1 MTRVRAPYME
11 WAKSRPRPAIDLA
24 GSNLDPCR
32 LDDLPGAREALD
44 LAGESPNG
52 YAPLVEAIA
61 AAHAVSPDRVAT
73 GSGCSGATFLA
84 CAALLEPG
92 DEVLVESPF
101 YDPMP
106 AAARLLGAEVRTFER
121 FFENG
126 WGLDPDA
133 VAAALTPRTRL
144 VMISNPHNPSGTL
157 ARPESLQALGEL
169 ALRRGI
175 AVLVDE
181 VYRDTVF
188 EQRPA
193 PAATLSPAFVS
204 VSSLTK
210 AYGLASLRCGWTIAT
225 SERTH
230 RIRRARDLVD
240 VWAPIP
246 SDRLA
251 VVAFRHLDALSERAR
266 AIVVANQAA
275 VTRWLASRGDVS
287 CVPPRSTLAFPR
299 LTGVEDSGPF
309 VDRLFAA
316 TGTAVAPGRF
326 FGAPAHFRL
335 AFGGA
340 PRSVAAGLAAIDRSL
355 DASRLDKPGDPS

>member
-11 WAKSRPRPAIDLA
+11 WAKSRPKPAIDLA

-32 LDDLPGAREALD
+32 LGDLPGAREALD
-44 LAGESPNG
+44 LAGESPDG

-61 AAHAVSPDRVAT
+61 AAHGVSSDRVAT

-84 CAALLEPG
+84 CAALVEPG

-106 AAARLLGAEVRTFER
+106 AAARLLGAEVRTFDR
-121 FFENG
+121 SFEDG
-126 WGLDPDA
+126 WDVDPDR

-144 VMISNPHNPSGTL
+144 VMVSNPHNPSGTL
-157 ARPESLQALGEL
+157 ARAESLRALGEL

-188 EQRPA
+188 DGRPA

-225 SERTH
+225 PEWTR

-246 SDRLA
+246 SDRLS
-251 VVAFRHLDALSERAR
+251 VVAFRHLGALEDRAR
-266 AIVVANQAA
+266 AIVLANQAA
-275 VTRWLASRGDVS
+275 IASFLATRADLVCA
-287 CVPPRSTLAFPR
+287 PPRSTLAFPR
-299 LTGVEDSGPF
+299 LVGVDDCGHF
-309 VDRLFAA
+309 VERLFTA
-316 TGTAVAPGRF
+316 TRTAVAPGRF
-326 FGAPAHFRL
+326 FGAAAHFRI

-340 PRSVAAGLAAIDRSL
+340 PQSVAAGLASIANHL
-355 DASRLDKPGDPS
+355 DTPAP

>member
-1 MTRVRAPYME
+1 ME
-11 WAKSRPRPAIDLA
+11 WAKSRPRPLIDLA

-32 LDDLPGAREALD
+32 LDDLPGAREALE
-44 LAGESPNG
+44 LEGESPDG

-61 AAHAVSPDRVAT
+61 GAHGVSPDRVAT

-84 CAALLEPG
+84 CAALLDPG

-106 AAARLLGAEVRTFER
+106 AAARLLGAEIRTFER
-121 FFENG
+121 RSETG
-126 WGLDPDA
+126 WDIDPDA
-133 VAAALTPRTRL
+133 VTAALTPRTRL
-144 VMISNPHNPSGTL
+144 VMVSNPHNPSGTL
-157 ARPESLQALGEL
+157 ATAESLRALGEL
-169 ALRRGI
+169 ALRRGF

-181 VYRDTVF
+181 VYRDTVL
-188 EQRPA
+188 ENRPA
-193 PAATLSPAFVS
+193 PAATRCPAFVS

-225 SERTH
+225 PEWTH

-251 VVAFRHLDALSERAR
+251 VVAFRHLAALAERAR
-266 AIVVANQAA
+266 EIIVANQAA
-275 VTRWLASRGDVS
+275 VIRWLETRTDLA

-299 LTGVEDSGPF
+299 LRGVEDCGPF

-326 FGAPAHFRL
+326 FRAPAHFRI

-340 PRSVAAGLAAIDRSL
+340 PRAVAAGLISIASHL
-355 DASRLDKPGDPS
+355 DAGTP

>member
-11 WAKSRPRPAIDLA
+11 WAKSRPRPAVDLA

-61 AAHAVSPDRVAT
+61 AAHGVSADRVAT

-106 AAARLLGAEVRTFER
+106 AAARLLGAAVRTFDRR
-121 FFENG
+121 FEAG
-126 WGLDPDA
+126 WDLDPDA

-144 VMISNPHNPSGTL
+144 VMLSNPHNPTGTL
-157 ARPESLQALGEL
+157 ARPENLRALGEL
-169 ALRRGI
+169 ALRRGF

-188 EQRPA
+188 DDRPR

-210 AYGLASLRCGWTIAT
+210 AYGLASLRCGWTLAT
-225 SERTH
+225 AEWTE
-230 RIRRARDLVD
+230 RIRRARDVVD

-251 VVAFRHLDALSERAR
+251 VVAFRHLDALSARAR
-266 AIVVANQAA
+266 AIVSANQAA
-275 VTRWLASRGDVS
+275 VAGWLASRAEIA

-299 LTGVEDSGPF
+299 FEAVEDSGPF
-309 VDRLFAA
+309 VERLFAT
-316 TGTAVAPGRF
+316 TGTAVAAGRF
-326 FGAPAHFRL
+326 FGAPAHFRV

-340 PRSVAAGLAAIDRSL
+340 PAAVEAGLASMTRCL
-355 DASRLDKPGDPS
+355 DASAP

>member
-1 MTRVRAPYME
+1 VTRARAPYME
-11 WAKSRPRPAIDLA
+11 WAKSRPKPAIDLA

-32 LDDLPGAREALD
+32 LEDLPGAREALD
-44 LAGESPNG
+44 LAGESPDG

-61 AAHAVSPDRVAT
+61 GAHGVSRDRVAT
-73 GSGCSGATFLA
+73 GSGCSGATFLV

-92 DEVLVESPF
+92 DEVVVESPF

-106 AAARLLGAEVRTFER
+106 AAARLLGAEISTFER
-121 FFENG
+121 RFEER
-126 WGLDPDA
+126 WDIDPDR

-144 VMISNPHNPSGTL
+144 VMVSNPHNPSGTL
-157 ARPESLQALGEL
+157 ARAESLRALGEL
-169 ALRRGI
+169 ALRRGL

-188 EQRPA
+188 DDRPA

-225 SERTH
+225 PEWTR

-246 SDRLA
+246 SDRIA
-251 VVAFRHLDALSERAR
+251 VVAFRHLAALGDRAR
-266 AIVVANQAA
+266 AIVLANQTAVATFLAA
-275 VTRWLASRGDVS
+275 RTDLVCA
-287 CVPPRSTLAFPR
+287 PPRSTLAFPR
-299 LTGVEDSGPF
+299 LERVDDSGPF
-309 VDRLFAA
+309 VEGLFAA
-316 TGTAVAPGRF
+316 TGTAVAAGRF
-326 FGAPAHFRL
+326 FGAPAHFRI

-340 PRSVAAGLAAIDRSL
+340 PTSVAAGLSSIAGHL
-355 DASRLDKPGDPS
+355 DARAP

>member
-32 LDDLPGAREALD
+32 LEDLPGAREALD

-61 AAHAVSPDRVAT
+61 AAHGVPPDRVAT

-92 DEVLVESPF
+92 DEVLVESPV

-121 FFENG
+121 RFEDG
-126 WGLDPDA
+126 WDLDPDA
-133 VAAALTPRTRL
+133 IAAALTPRTRL
-144 VMISNPHNPSGTL
+144 VMVSNPHNPSGTL
-157 ARPESLQALGEL
+157 ARPESLRSLGEL
-169 ALRRGI
+169 GLRRGVP
-175 AVLVDE
+175 VLVDE
-181 VYRDTVF
+181 VYRDTVV
-188 EQRPA
+188 EGRPA

-210 AYGLASLRCGWTIAT
+210 AYGLASLRCGWTIASPEWT
-225 SERTH
+225 Q

-251 VVAFRHLDALSERAR
+251 VVAFRNLADLAARAR
-266 AIVVANQAA
+266 TIVLANQASVA
-275 VTRWLASRGDVS
+275 RFLAGRSDLA
-287 CVPPRSTLAFPR
+287 CAAPRSTLAFPR
-299 LTGVEDSGPF
+299 MIGVEDSGPF
-309 VDRLFAA
+309 VERLFAA
-316 TGTAVAPGRF
+316 TGTAVAPGSF
-326 FGAPAHFRL
+326 FGAAAHFRI

-340 PRSVAAGLAAIDRSL
+340 PRAVEAGLATIARAL
-355 DASRLDKPGDPS
+355 DTRPP

>member
-11 WAKSRPRPAIDLA
+11 WAKARPRPAIDLA

-32 LDDLPGAREALD
+32 LEDLPGAREALD

-52 YAPLVEAIA
+52 WAPLVEAIG
-61 AAHAVSPDRVAT
+61 AAHGVSPDRVAT
-73 GSGCSGATFLA
+73 GTGCSGATFLA
-84 CAALLEPG
+84 CAALLDPG

-101 YDPMP
+101 YDPLP

-121 FFENG
+121 RFENA
-126 WGLDPDA
+126 WDLDPEA

-144 VMISNPHNPSGTL
+144 VMVSNPHNPSGTL
-157 ARPESLQALGEL
+157 ARPESLRALGEV
-169 ALRRGI
+169 ALRRGV

-188 EQRPA
+188 DDRPA

-225 SERTH
+225 PEWTH

-251 VVAFRHLDALSERAR
+251 VVAFRHLGALSDRAR
-266 AIVVANQAA
+266 SIVRANQAA
-275 VTRWLASRGDVS
+275 VAGFLSGRADLA

-299 LTGVEDSGPF
+299 FREADDSGPF

-326 FGAPAHFRL
+326 FGAPAHFRI
-335 AFGGA
+335 AFGSA
-340 PRSVAAGLAAIDRSL
+340 PSTVAAGLAAITRHL
-355 DASRLDKPGDPS
+355 DSSPP